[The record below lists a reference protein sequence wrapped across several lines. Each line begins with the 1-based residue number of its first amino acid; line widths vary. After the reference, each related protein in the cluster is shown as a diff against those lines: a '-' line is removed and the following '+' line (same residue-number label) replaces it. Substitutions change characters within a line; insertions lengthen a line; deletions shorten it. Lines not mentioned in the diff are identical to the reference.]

1 MCCDSWGRK
10 KSDTTER
17 LNWTALNTVYIPC
30 NKPHFLYSPASEHF
44 GCFYIVVVVSD
55 FTVNKY
61 SKIFSTSYFQFFW
74 IYIYRCEIVGLYSNS
89 IFSFLRSCPPVFF
102 SDCTILYPNQW
113 STRVPVS
120 IQPHKACFHFGCFW
134 FLFCFSDSDH
144 PSGYEENFMV
154 VLMSISLIT
163 SNAGQL
169 LICLLAIYVSS
180 LKKCLSKFFAH
191 F

>member
-1 MCCDSWGRK
+1 M
-10 KSDTTER
+10 
-17 LNWTALNTVYIPC
+17 
-30 NKPHFLYSPASEHF
+30 
-44 GCFYIVVVVSD
+44 VVVSD

-61 SKIFSTSYFQFFW
+61 AKFFSTSYFQFFW
-74 IYIYRCEIVGLYSNS
+74 IYIYRYEIVGLYSNS
-89 IFSFLRSCPPVFF
+89 IFSFLRGCPPVFF
-102 SDCTILYPNQW
+102 SGCTILCPKQW

-120 IQPHKACFHFGCFW
+120 TQPHKACFHFGFFW
-134 FLFCFSDSDH
+134 FLFCVSDSDH

-163 SNAGQL
+163 SNVGQL